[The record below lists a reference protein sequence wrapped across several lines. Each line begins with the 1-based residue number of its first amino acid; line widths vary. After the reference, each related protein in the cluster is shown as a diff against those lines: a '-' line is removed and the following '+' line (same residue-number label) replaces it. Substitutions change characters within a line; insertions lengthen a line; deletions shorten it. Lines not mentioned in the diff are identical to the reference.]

1 MREATTNR
9 AAVPQEHWP
18 DLDGFRSSLDKKWS
32 DEVGDCRQELVFI
45 GIGMDEIDIYD
56 SLQECL
62 LTDEEFAMGAEAW
75 QQFPDPF
82 PAWNVSVDQ
91 ALAAQAAM

>member
-1 MREATTNR
+1 
-9 AAVPQEHWP
+9 
-18 DLDGFRSSLDKKWS
+18 
-32 DEVGDCRQELVFI
+32 
-45 GIGMDEIDIYD
+45 MDEIDIYD